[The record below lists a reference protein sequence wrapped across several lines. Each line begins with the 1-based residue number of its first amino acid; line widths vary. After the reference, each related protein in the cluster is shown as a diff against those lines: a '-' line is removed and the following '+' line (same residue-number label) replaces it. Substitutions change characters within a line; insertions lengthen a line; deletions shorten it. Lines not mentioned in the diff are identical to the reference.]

1 MPFPSVIVC
10 ARPRSR
16 VQVCAAATSVVR
28 ARAGQFTRRPDRPCH
43 WMAVLGAVLVLALP
57 AGVRAEDADP
67 RPSERGLPAVT
78 VVPSASLG
86 APQLFAASV
95 SGARLHVA
103 TLAGVNVFDGAHWEL
118 APSSRAIYAVAA
130 SKLGRVVA
138 GGPDA
143 LMELRVAAEGRRTLV
158 SLLDALPDADRAIG
172 DVRSIV
178 VFDEMFLVVTDRM
191 LLHLQ
196 GARLRVAARW
206 SSDPARR
213 GFASR
218 GALYVTSHR
227 GLEAFTPDGE
237 PHADDLPARV
247 AALGPVS
254 VVADGPTDSQLVAVP
269 GRGLFLVGAGAPRSV
284 AGGAMGPLGTG
295 VTDIRTLQSG
305 AVAAATDRNG
315 VVLLS
320 ATLGVD
326 RVLGRAEGLPAP
338 QVEAMV
344 EDAEGG
350 LWVVGTSQ
358 LARVDLRGPLSLI
371 DTRLGLE
378 GSVHGVV
385 RHGGRLHVLT
395 SAGLFVA
402 ADTAGAPRMTPVPG
416 VPGRAWDAVDVDGT
430 LVVATAA
437 GMFEVAAPRARLVP
451 GTARLS
457 AYMLARRADRPD
469 ELLVGTRTG
478 LSVLTRA
485 GGGGWRY
492 DRDVPGAPR
501 YTRSLVQRPG
511 GTVYVGSV
519 FDGVVRLSLNDPT
532 GAPTRYG
539 GGEVSVQDVQG
550 ELLVLHANPAALSVL
565 DESQGLLRPAPGAR
579 AVTDGAVDF
588 AVDRQGALW
597 TTGRGVERF
606 PRGET
611 TPRTMLGRSLSIQGI
626 DVEPDGVVWLGG
638 AHGLWRFTD
647 EAVAGA
653 PVRRPPTIE
662 RVYVNGQ
669 ATSPARADGGP
680 LALPF
685 GIERLR
691 LEFSPNTFSADAG
704 LEFRLE
710 PIDAGWSP
718 ERRGPS
724 AEYTS
729 LPEGEYQLHVRPS
742 ENAADAGTT
751 WRFTVQ
757 PPWYRSP
764 LVRAL
769 QLAVVV
775 VGVLVVGHL
784 RTDRLRRR
792 SRELEHAVAVQT
804 AALQEAN
811 RRLAEIASRDELTG
825 LFNRRHFEA
834 ALGQEWA
841 RAHRLRRPIALVMAD
856 LDHFKGLNDTQGHVA
871 GDVALRAVGGV
882 IASCAR
888 RPGDVAARFG
898 GEEFVVLL
906 PGAQDDYVHAL
917 AEEIRAAV
925 EALNLPH
932 PAAPA
937 QRVTVSVGVASVTA
951 PTTLEPDLVAAAD
964 RALYRAKAGGRNAVA
979 A

>member
-1 MPFPSVIVC
+1 M
-10 ARPRSR
+10 
-16 VQVCAAATSVVR
+16 VV
-28 ARAGQFTRRPDRPCH
+28 AG
-43 WMAVLGAVLVLALP
+43 LALTLAVP
-57 AGVRAEDADP
+57 AGARAEDADP

-78 VVPSASLG
+78 VVPQASL
-86 APQLFAASV
+86 AASQLFAASV

-103 TLAGVNVFDGAHWEL
+103 SLAGVNVFDGAHWEL
-118 APSSRAIYAVAA
+118 APSPRAVYAVAA

-138 GGPDA
+138 GGPDT
-143 LMELRVAAEGRRTLV
+143 LMELRPTAEGRRALV
-158 SLLDALPDADRAIG
+158 SLLDALPESDRAIG

-178 VFDEMFLVVTDRM
+178 VFDEMFLIVTDRV
-191 LLHLQ
+191 LLHLH
-196 GARLRVAARW
+196 GARLKVAARW

-218 GALYVTSHR
+218 GTLYVTAHR
-227 GLEAFTPDGE
+227 RLEAFSPDGE
-237 PHADDLPARV
+237 PKDDDLPARA
-247 AALGPVS
+247 AALGPVAA
-254 VVADGPTDSQLVAVP
+254 VADGPADGQLVAVR
-269 GRGLFLVGAGAPRSV
+269 GRGLFVVGAEAPRAV
-284 AGGAMGPLGTG
+284 AGGATGPLGTG
-295 VTDIRTLQSG
+295 VVDIRTLQG
-305 AVAAATDRNG
+305 GGVAVATEAHG

-320 ATLGVD
+320 ADLDLD
-326 RVLGRAEGLPAP
+326 RVLGRAAGLPMA
-338 QVEAMV
+338 QVEAMT
-344 EDAEGG
+344 EDVEGG

-358 LARVDLRGPLSLI
+358 LARIDLRGPRSLI

-378 GSVHGVV
+378 GTVHGVV
-385 RHGGRLHVLT
+385 RHDGRLHVLT

-402 ADTAGAPRMTPVPG
+402 VDSAGPLRMAPVPG

-430 LVVATAA
+430 LVVATSA
-437 GMFEVAAPRARLVP
+437 GVFEVVKPGARLVP

-469 ELLVGTRTG
+469 ELLVGTRAG
-478 LSVLTRA
+478 LSVLRRD
-485 GGGGWRY
+485 GRRGWRFA
-492 DRDVPGAPR
+492 RHVPGAPR
-501 YTRSLVQRPG
+501 YTRSIVQRAG
-511 GTVYVGSV
+511 GFVYVGSV
-519 FDGVVRLSLNDPT
+519 FDGVVRLSLEDPT
-532 GAPTRYG
+532 GAPTRFG
-539 GGEVSVQDVQG
+539 GGEVHVQDVQG
-550 ELLVLHANPAALSVL
+550 DLLVLHAEPAAVSVL
-565 DESQGLLRPAPGAR
+565 DEAQGRLRPAPGGR
-579 AVTDGAVDF
+579 RVTDGAVAF
-588 AVDRQGALW
+588 AVDRHGALW
-597 TTGRGVERF
+597 TAGRGAARF
-606 PRGET
+606 PRGESA
-611 TPRTMLGRSLSIQGI
+611 PRVMLGPSSSVQRVDI
-626 DVEPDGVVWLGG
+626 EPDGVVWLGG
-638 AHGLWRFTD
+638 SSGLWRFTD
-647 EAVAGA
+647 EAAAGA
-653 PVRRPPTIE
+653 LERRPPTIE

-669 ATSPARADGGP
+669 TTPPARPDGSP

-704 LEFRLE
+704 LEFRLA
-710 PIDAGWSP
+710 PIDAGWSSD
-718 ERRGPS
+718 RRGPS

-729 LPEGEYQLHVRPS
+729 LPEGEYQLHVRPA
-742 ENAADAGTT
+742 ENAGDAGTT

-871 GDVALRAVGGV
+871 GDGALRAVGAV

-906 PGAQDDYVHAL
+906 PGATDDYVHAL

-937 QRVTVSVGVASVTA
+937 QRVTVSVGVASADA
-951 PTTLEPDLVAAAD
+951 PTSLAPDLVAAAD